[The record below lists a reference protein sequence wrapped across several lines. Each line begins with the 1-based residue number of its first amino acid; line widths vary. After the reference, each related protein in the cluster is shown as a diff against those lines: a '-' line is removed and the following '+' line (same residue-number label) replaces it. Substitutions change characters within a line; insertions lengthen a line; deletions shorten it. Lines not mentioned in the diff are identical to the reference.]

1 MDLPVNPP
9 LKPMLAK
16 STTKLP
22 TDGSCIFEPKWDGFR
37 CIIFRD
43 GDEVVLGSRNEK
55 PLTRYF
61 PELIQPIRDA
71 LPERCAVDG
80 ELVMVTEAG
89 LNFDMLGQRIHPAQS
104 RIDMLA
110 ETTPA
115 TFVAFDLIA
124 LGRTYSDRG

>member
-71 LPERCAVDG
+71 LPGMVRAGVSPDGSAASRYGPREARRANWGCAASRERGA
-80 ELVMVTEAG
+80 
-89 LNFDMLGQRIHPAQS
+89 R
-104 RIDMLA
+104 
-110 ETTPA
+110 
-115 TFVAFDLIA
+115 
-124 LGRTYSDRG
+124 

>member
-55 PLTRYF
+55 PMTRYF

-80 ELVMVTEAG
+80 EL
-89 LNFDMLGQRIHPAQS
+89 LNDLERELQVL
-104 RIDMLA
+104 LA
-110 ETTPA
+110 APPDWPLRRRSTAA
-115 TFVAFDLIA
+115 TLRC
-124 LGRTYSDRG
+124 G